1 MSITFLIP
9 VFNEAK
15 TVKKAIEETI
25 QLNIPNKEIIII
37 DNGSTDGTQD
47 IIKEFI
53 NSKNVKIILKKKKPW
68 FWKFYKRRIFAIFKR
83 IYLSSIW

>member
-15 TVKKAIEETI
+15 TVKKAIKETVE
-25 QLNIPNKEIIII
+25 LNISNKEIIII

-47 IIKEFI
+47 IIKEFS
-53 NSKNVKIILKKKKPW
+53 NSDDFIRN
-68 FWKFYKRRIFAIFKR
+68 
-83 IYLSSIW
+83 LS

>member
-9 VFNEAK
+9 IFNEAK

-53 NSKNVKIILKKKKPW
+53 NSKNVKIILQKKTLVLE
-68 FWKFYKRRIFAIFKR
+68 I
-83 IYLSSIW
+83 L

>member
-25 QLNIPNKEIIII
+25 NFNIPNKEIIII
-37 DNGSTDGTQD
+37 DNGSTDGTSE
-47 IIKEFI
+47 IIKEYDDYENI
-53 NSKNVKIILKKKKPW
+53 KII
-68 FWKFYKRRIFAIFKR
+68 F
-83 IYLSSIW
+83 

>member
-15 TVKKAIEETI
+15 TVKKAIKETVE
-25 QLNIPNKEIIII
+25 LNISNKEIIII

-47 IIKEFI
+47 IIKEFS
-53 NSKNVKIILKKKKPW
+53 NSENVKIILQKK
-68 FWKFYKRRIFAIFKR
+68 I
-83 IYLSSIW
+83 